1 MIFET
6 FVKKNDGGGGRAE
19 AQQQH
24 TLTQLLKL
32 AASAGASAED
42 LIKGVVYHP
51 QMCVKPLLD
60 QNILAAAASLSNSC
74 SM

>member
-1 MIFET
+1 M
-6 FVKKNDGGGGRAE
+6 VVE
-19 AQQQH
+19 AQH
-24 TLTQLLKL
+24 TQLLKL

-60 QNILAAAASLSNSC
+60 QNILAAAAASLSNSC

>member
-6 FVKKNDGGGGRAE
+6 FVKKNDGGRGTAYSTAE
-19 AQQQH
+19 AGSISWCQC
-24 TLTQLLKL
+24 
-32 AASAGASAED
+32 AED

-60 QNILAAAASLSNSC
+60 QNILAAAAAPPASLSNSC
-74 SM
+74 TIVCV

>member
-1 MIFET
+1 M
-6 FVKKNDGGGGRAE
+6 VVE
-19 AQQQH
+19 AQQH
-24 TLTQLLKL
+24 TQLLKL

-60 QNILAAAASLSNSC
+60 QNILAAAAAPPASLSNSC
-74 SM
+74 TIVCV

>member
-1 MIFET
+1 M
-6 FVKKNDGGGGRAE
+6 VVE
-19 AQQQH
+19 AQH
-24 TLTQLLKL
+24 TQLLKL

-60 QNILAAAASLSNSC
+60 QNILATAASLSNSC